1 MKQALITLLVLTLLP
16 YGAHASERL
25 TALPISG
32 EERSSFGPIAGIGF
46 DKKTSRISGFY
57 HLKQVQMPDHS
68 FHADCHIL
76 FAGKLEGRS
85 KIPVIATE
93 LSGNRQKEVKGTLDF
108 RGQSSSSSS
117 QLPEQIFSLHLSE
130 NLPGCS
136 RAVDVSDFDFDF
148 SINSAGDWK
157 SLTAVQAKR
166 AYFHTSHDES
176 AKAKS
181 YVVRGDL
188 LYIYDEVPNWLYVK
202 FKAGKKETEGWI
214 RRSDTVQLSNY
225 SAVGK

>member
-1 MKQALITLLVLTLLP
+1 MKQALIALLVFIFLP

-25 TALPISG
+25 TALPVSG
-32 EERSSFGPIAGIGF
+32 EERSSFGAVAGIGF
-46 DKKTSRISGFY
+46 DKRTSRISGFY
-57 HLKQVQMPDHS
+57 HFKQVQMPDHS
-68 FHADCHIL
+68 FHADCQIL

-85 KIPVIATE
+85 KIPVTAIE
-93 LSGNRQKEVKGTLDF
+93 LSGNRQKTVKGTLEF
-108 RGQSSSSSS
+108 RGQSNSLSSR
-117 QLPEQIFSLHLSE
+117 LPEQIFSLRLSE

-136 RAVDVSDFDFDF
+136 RAVDVSDFDF
-148 SINSAGDWK
+148 SINSEGDWK

-176 AKAKS
+176 MKGKA

-188 LYIYDEVPNWLYVK
+188 LYIYDEAPDWLYVK

-214 RRSDTVQLSNY
+214 RRSDTVQLSN
-225 SAVGK
+225 